1 MGESTNILL
10 RKAAEQG
17 DGGCG
22 RRKEGKF
29 PVMGCRAGKAVRC
42 ESRRGL
48 DRMSRERV
56 RTKLPPTEKVR
67 EHENVVLIRWGLGLH
82 MEIRAISVKLEEQN
96 KQILKS
102 DCYKP
107 LCLTCV
113 NGDHGFTASS
123 SSNPVTSVSVKLYTQ
138 PSIHPEILQVIAAPL
153 NSLLITYS
161 SLVIS
166 AVTIGIKLLW
176 SFTVQQCSG
185 RRLMV
190 RS

>member
-1 MGESTNILL
+1 M
-10 RKAAEQG
+10 
-17 DGGCG
+17 
-22 RRKEGKF
+22 
-29 PVMGCRAGKAVRC
+29 
-42 ESRRGL
+42 
-48 DRMSRERV
+48 
-56 RTKLPPTEKVR
+56 
-67 EHENVVLIRWGLGLH
+67 
-82 MEIRAISVKLEEQN
+82 KLEEQN

-190 RS
+190 RSWKGLGGGGGVWRTRLAGLLTLRSELSRDRKTDKSFMGSTADGDSSWSRQASG